1 MKKLVKGVVRW
12 LCITLRIP
20 LTKNLEYDI
29 QTERILKTVL
39 KSDSNCIDIGAH
51 KGEILD
57 LFMKYAK
64 DGKHLAFEPIPYLYD
79 GLVSKY
85 GSKVEVLPYALSTYS
100 GKTEFNLVL
109 DDPAYSG
116 LKQRQYKSKDTS
128 IQKIMVEV
136 RTLDELVLNRAHAI
150 DLIKIDVEGGEFD
163 VLKGA
168 EKLLAAQKPL
178 LIFECGKGASDFYGT
193 KPEDIYKFL
202 QGLGYHI
209 TTLKGFL
216 NNDCLTAQR
225 FCQLFSTGEEYYF
238 VGSGK

>member
-1 MKKLVKGVVRW
+1 MMKLIKSVVRW

-39 KSDSNCIDIGAH
+39 HPHSNCIDIGAH

-57 LFMKYAK
+57 LFMKYAN
-64 DGKHLAFEPIPYLYD
+64 DGKHIAFEPIPYLFE
-79 GLVSKY
+79 GLKSKY
-85 GSKVEVLPYALSTYS
+85 GQYVEVMPYALSTYN

-109 DDPAYSG
+109 NDPAYSG

-128 IQKIMVEV
+128 IDKIMVEV
-136 RTLDELVLNRAHAI
+136 RTLDELVLDRSSKI

-168 EKLLAAQKPL
+168 KGLLSRDKPL
-178 LIFECGKGASDFYGT
+178 LVFECGKGASDFYGT
-193 KPEDIYKFL
+193 DPHDIFNYL
-202 QGLGYHI
+202 QGLGYQI
-209 TTLKGFL
+209 ATLKGFL
-216 NNDCLTAQR
+216 KNESLSAGA
-225 FCQLFSTGEEYYF
+225 FAQLFTTGEEYYF
-238 VGSGK
+238 VGR